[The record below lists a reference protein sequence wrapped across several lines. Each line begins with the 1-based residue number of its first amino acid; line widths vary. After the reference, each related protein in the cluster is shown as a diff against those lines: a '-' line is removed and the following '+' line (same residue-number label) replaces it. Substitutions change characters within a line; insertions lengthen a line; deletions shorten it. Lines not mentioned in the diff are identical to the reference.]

1 MSRRTRRQTRQSE
14 PLAGTAAVAV
24 PSPIVVIDDANFFEQ
39 TAGGVTVV
47 DFWAPWCRPCH
58 AFAPIFDAAASDYVG
73 RVSFGRCNVDA
84 NPKSAGLLQIL
95 SIPTLV
101 VFGKDGSELRRV
113 AGVLPRR
120 QLDAIIEQV
129 APTASA

>member
-14 PLAGTAAVAV
+14 PLAVTAAVVV

-58 AFAPIFDAAASDYVG
+58 AFAPDG
-73 RVSFGRCNVDA
+73 PPRL
-84 NPKSAGLLQIL
+84 AGLLFAIAL
-95 SIPTLV
+95 
-101 VFGKDGSELRRV
+101 
-113 AGVLPRR
+113 AGRGV
-120 QLDAIIEQV
+120 
-129 APTASA
+129 